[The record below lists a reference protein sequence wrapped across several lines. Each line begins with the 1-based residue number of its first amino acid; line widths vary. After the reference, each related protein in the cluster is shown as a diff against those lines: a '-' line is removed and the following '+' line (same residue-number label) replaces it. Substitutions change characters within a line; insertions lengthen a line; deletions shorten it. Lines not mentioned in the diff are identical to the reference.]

1 MATSMQPRPSDAGS
15 CSPRR
20 RFGAKVLKGV
30 AELGQPRCT
39 VGRSPQKLLQD
50 VVPALESVLTWLLP
64 LGFAAVLLCSTTVR
78 DKLLTAQQSSRNT
91 REHLQYRQQP
101 WKTAELTR
109 EAANRNS
116 GALLGL
122 VINNII
128 IIFLQAE
135 CFSIPGIQKHH
146 LSSLE
151 DLIKKF
157 PTEDHAPTEPNEVSH
172 HLINCV
178 TASEKNPKKL
188 PECIYRDSENHVS
201 QEYKYIEDNGFNL
214 LPTTAKEISI

>member
-1 MATSMQPRPSDAGS
+1 MPTWDNSGH
-15 CSPRR
+15 CWH
-20 RFGAKVLKGV
+20 G
-30 AELGQPRCT
+30 
-39 VGRSPQKLLQD
+39 KLL
-50 VVPALESVLTWLLP
+50 ALTSGTHT
-64 LGFAAVLLCSTTVR
+64 G
-78 DKLLTAQQSSRNT
+78 
-91 REHLQYRQQP
+91 RQHQGP
-101 WKTAELTR
+101 DFF
-109 EAANRNS
+109 S

-178 TASEKNPKKL
+178 TASEKNPKVSIFALLFNQGMIKHRFL
-188 PECIYRDSENHVS
+188 STASASERKAL
-201 QEYKYIEDNGFNL
+201 QEKHGMGSKWCSAICSSAL
-214 LPTTAKEISI
+214 